1 MTVRPTTPSPSQGL
15 SFAAHIGWSLVALVS
30 FHAAQ
35 NLGIGWL
42 LIPCG
47 YALIELSR
55 AASSRKV
62 FYPMLALGFLFY
74 APQLGFFW
82 SIFQQAA
89 IVLWLV
95 LAFWIALFG
104 LTLRLVRIRFGNG
117 WMLALAPF
125 IWTGLEYFRSELYYL
140 RFGWLTFG
148 MANFTRP
155 AAATAIGCFTL
166 GFALFAF
173 AALLQTTKRRGL
185 NHSVFALCFATTLGA
200 LLLYAR
206 LPLFLVFATSGLCTA
221 VVCACQRR
229 VVQISIAVSCLLFA
243 SGFALSQ
250 VNLSLMPPDPKKFIR
265 VVGVQ
270 LEFPTDADVVTH
282 LNRARERY
290 SHSELFMLSE
300 YTFQTPP
307 PQIVRD
313 WCASNQVYLVVGG
326 KEPLGVTNY
335 YNTAYVI
342 GTNGNIVFQQAKSV
356 PIQFF
361 KDGLPAPE
369 RKVWDSPWGKLGILT
384 CYDLSYTRVVD
395 DFVKQGAIAL
405 LNPTMDV
412 VDWGEWQHKL
422 HSRVA
427 PMRAAEYGIP
437 IFRVTSS
444 GISQIVSRTGRV
456 LASAPFQG
464 KDYAGDG
471 EIIGGQLPL
480 NAKPRLPLDRWLAP
494 VCVVITA
501 LALIASLIPARK
513 KRSPDSESSP
523 ANTSTPC

>member
-148 MANFTRP
+148 MAGNQMPGFDLSQLGVFGCGLVFVTL
-155 AAATAIGCFTL
+155 AAVHQRF
-166 GFALFAF
+166 GFCKTIIRIMYLTVIF
-173 AALLQTTKRRGL
+173 LLVQL
-185 NHSVFALCFATTLGA
+185 ILPVI
-200 LLLYAR
+200 
-206 LPLFLVFATSGLCTA
+206 LPLGGRDIHGRAARIPVAG
-221 VVCACQRR
+221 
-229 VVQISIAVSCLLFA
+229 I
-243 SGFALSQ
+243 
-250 VNLSLMPPDPKKFIR
+250 
-265 VVGVQ
+265 Q
-270 LEFPTDADVVTH
+270 LEFPNDHQVLST
-282 LNRARERY
+282 LNQARTKFPDTR
-290 SHSELFMLSE
+290 LFMLSE

-307 PQIVRD
+307 PQSVRD
-313 WCASNQVYLVVGG
+313 WCASNQVHLVVGG
-326 KEPLGVTNY
+326 MEPLSNTNY

-342 GTNGNIVFQQAKSV
+342 GTNGNIVFQQGKSV

-412 VDWGEWQHKL
+412 SDWGEQQHKL

-437 IFRVTSS
+437 IFRVASS
-444 GISQIVSRTGRV
+444 GISQIVARTGRV
-456 LASAPFQG
+456 LASAPFP
-464 KDYAGDG
+464 GDG
-471 EIIGGQLPL
+471 EIIAGQLPL
-480 NAKPRLPLDRWLAP
+480 NAKPNLPLDRWLAP
-494 VCVVITA
+494 MCVGIAV
-501 LALIASLIPARK
+501 LAFVASLIPRRK
-513 KRSPDSESSP
+513 TNYE
-523 ANTSTPC
+523 